1 MSDND
6 DTIFI
11 RKKDEGD
18 EYKNNLEKAFDRLVA
33 ANTDFEKKQPQVQKL
48 CHTKLGARGFINET
62 ALIENGGKF

>member
-11 RKKDEGD
+11 RKKTEG
-18 EYKNNLEKAFDRLVA
+18 
-33 ANTDFEKKQPQVQKL
+33 
-48 CHTKLGARGFINET
+48 GAEGMINET